1 VTRFCVYEETMKAI
15 HHNIRAFFVLGF
27 MWLLIHIAGC
37 SGSKTYVN
45 LSDHNLHVQT
55 AADSGSLF
63 SSVRA
68 AVDIHRVSA
77 GCTTDYEGTVQLSRP
92 QTAIGIPPNRWSRLV
107 FVFASYSFWS
117 NRSGTM
123 MHETLVKP
131 RVGYHYQA
139 MVTYKDDI
147 YNVVLRETPPNSSA
161 SREIEHRDLHT
172 CPLK

>member
-1 VTRFCVYEETMKAI
+1 MSRSHEVTRFFMYEETMEAI
-15 HHNIRAFFVLGF
+15 NHNIRALFVLGF
-27 MWLLIHIAGC
+27 LWILILIAGC

-45 LSDHNLHVQT
+45 LSDHNLHLHVQT

-92 QTAIGIPPNRWSRLV
+92 QTDIGIPPNRWSRLV
-107 FVFASYSFWS
+107 FVFASYFFWS

-123 MHETLVKP
+123 MHETLVEATSG
-131 RVGYHYQA
+131 VS
-139 MVTYKDDI
+139 
-147 YNVVLRETPPNSSA
+147 LSSP
-161 SREIEHRDLHT
+161 SDLQGRHI
-172 CPLK
+172 